1 MKSKTAVAF
10 LVTLFLLPTYYVLGL
25 KTFIKEEEFLLDNN
39 QVNHRPCNCGELIS
53 SKTLPLSSGVSITP
67 VGINGPLVAKIPVV
81 LAQREIQIDVEAE
94 FRLKEHFYEIKRIKK
109 NVFLTQCRLLPRS
122 GVIVGGV
129 LVSGKLFISGFVRK
143 NIEYATADCVERK
156 IVSGRIAHTTID
168 TPFTA
173 VTEVT
178 YVIPPIVNVRATQ
191 TEIDLL
197 SSCSCHEDCK
207 DTLIGKSNC
216 ELSFE
221 DTITF
226 TEKPYCELESVRII
240 EDDLQRD
247 PIGCHNPADIQVYDR
262 IIEKMVIYINVK
274 VLQLQ
279 QVNIPGIVAGICN

>member
-1 MKSKTAVAF
+1 
-10 LVTLFLLPTYYVLGL
+10 
-25 KTFIKEEEFLLDNN
+25 LDNK
-39 QVNHRPCNCGELIS
+39 QVNHPCDCGDLIS
-53 SKTLPLSSGVSITP
+53 SKTLPLSSGVNITP
-67 VGINGPLVAKIPVV
+67 FGINGPLVAKIPVV

-94 FRLKEHFYEIKRIKK
+94 FRLKEPFYEIKRIKK

-143 NIEYATADCVERK
+143 NIEYATADCVEKK

-197 SSCSCHEDCK
+197 NSCSCHDDCK
-207 DTLIGKSNC
+207 ETIIGKSNC

-221 DTITF
+221 DTIIF

-247 PIGCHNPADIQVYDR
+247 SIGCYSSTDVQLFDK

-279 QVNIPGIVAGICN
+279 QVNIPGSNGGVV